1 MIFFI
6 GILSHLERRQK
17 SRTYVNPY
25 GLDGGGGQPEMFFKS
40 KGFSYLSPSPLE
52 KNSLHLF
59 A

>member
-25 GLDGGGGQPEMFFKS
+25 GLDGGGG
-40 KGFSYLSPSPLE
+40 GG
-52 KNSLHLF
+52 
-59 A
+59 AA